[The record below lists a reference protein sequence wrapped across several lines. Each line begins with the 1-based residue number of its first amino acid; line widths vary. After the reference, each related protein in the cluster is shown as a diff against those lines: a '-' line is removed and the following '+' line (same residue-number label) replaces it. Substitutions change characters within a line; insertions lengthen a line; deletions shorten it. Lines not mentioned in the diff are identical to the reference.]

1 MAKAIRHVFHSTLTR
16 KGWIV
21 VEGGEIIARNSNQK
35 ANEAAAI
42 AAGRKAYEGGGLAQA
57 VLHKSNGQIREERTY
72 GKDPERTR
80 G

>member
-1 MAKAIRHVFHSTLTR
+1 VAKSTRHVFHSSLTKR
-16 KGWIV
+16 GWIV
-21 VEGGEIIARNSNQK
+21 TEGGEIVARNSNQK

-42 AAGRKAYEGGGLAQA
+42 AAGRKAYERGGLGQA

-72 GKDPERTR
+72 GKDPERTP